1 MSLRISRRTV
11 LRGLGTAVALPW
23 LEAMR
28 PLSAGAAD
36 ADKLPVRAV
45 FLEVPNGVNMSDWT
59 PDAEGDG
66 FALKPTLEPLAPFR
80 SRMLVLSGLTLDGAR
95 AHGDGGGDHARSCA
109 AFLTG
114 AHPKKTYGADI
125 RNGVSVDQFAA
136 AKIGGATRFPS
147 LELGIDRGAQSGN
160 CDSGYSCAYSA
171 NLSWR
176 TETAP
181 VAKEVDPAAV
191 FDRLFG
197 SGSNSEQAQARMQR
211 NRGRKS
217 ILDFAAEDAR
227 QLTGQLGAADRRK
240 LDEYLYAVRDVERRL
255 QGEGGSSTDRKTAVD
270 YPRPQGTPREFEAHV
285 KLLFDLIA
293 LAFQTDATR
302 IVTFMYCNE
311 GSNRNYP
318 QIGVNEGHHDLSHHG
333 NDVEKQAKISKIDR
347 FHITLFSHLVEQLN
361 RIQERDQPLLSNCMV
376 MYGAGIGDGN
386 RHNHDDLPIILI
398 GNGGGAI
405 RGGRHLRY
413 PQNTPLTNLY
423 LNMLQVLGAATDKF
437 GDSSGPLDRLG

>member
-1 MSLRISRRTV
+1 
-11 LRGLGTAVALPW
+11 
-23 LEAMR
+23 MR

-36 ADKLPVRAV
+36 ADKLPVRTV

-147 LELGIDRGAQSGN
+147 LELGMERGAQSGN

-181 VAKEVDPAAV
+181 MAKEVDPAAV

-197 SGSNSEQAQARMQR
+197 GGGNSEQAQARAQR

-227 QLTGQLGAADRRK
+227 QLNARLGAADRRK

-255 QGEGGSSTDRKTAVD
+255 QGEGGASTERTTAVA
-270 YPRPQGTPREFEAHV
+270 YPRPQGTPREFEAHA
-285 KLLFDLIA
+285 KMLFDLIA

-318 QIGVNEGHHDLSHHG
+318 QVGVSEGHHDLSHHG
-333 NDVEKQAKISKIDR
+333 NDAEKQAKISKINR
-347 FHITLFSHLVEQLN
+347 FHITLFSHLVEQLE

-376 MYGAGIGDGN
+376 MYGSGIGDGN

-423 LNMLQVLGAATDKF
+423 LNMLQVLGAATEKF